1 MIHKLK
7 TVQPYYTD
15 VVLGHK
21 TFEIRR
27 NDRKFRLNDIL
38 LLEEYSPATGYSGK
52 SEQFEVI
59 YITRYNQRDDYVVMG
74 IRRKW

>member
-7 TVQPYYTD
+7 TVQPFYTD
-15 VVLGHK
+15 VVAGHK
-21 TFEIRR
+21 TFEIRK

-38 LLEEYSPATGYSGK
+38 FLEEYSPATGYSGK
-52 SEQFEVI
+52 GESFEVI
-59 YITRYNQRDDYVVMG
+59 YITAYEQREDYIVMG